1 MRVFLCLCLPLATS
15 TVKAIPTGSL
25 LKNQKE
31 LSSRAHS
38 VHDEAKRPSSFK
50 SSSQPITLYLP
61 TTAPNAEN
69 LVNKGGNL
77 KEVYQE
83 PFGKRICTTIR
94 SIVTVSNVGDT
105 GCECKIGNY
114 RRLFTT
120 LPELDEKSGDYA
132 VVEFLLSPAKGIRIV
147 DARKKSFL
155 NAFGWPKFLQDVT
168 KGRLPGVI
176 PGSKPDVY
184 FAGSVALLYGDKVA
198 EPPVLTY
205 VTHETGKTFKE
216 AWVKLQNGKQ
226 KRKKT
231 KE

>member
-1 MRVFLCLCLPLATS
+1 MLFQNFLHSFMRVFLCLCLPLATS

-83 PFGKRICTTIR
+83 PF
-94 SIVTVSNVGDT
+94 
-105 GCECKIGNY
+105 GNY

>member
-1 MRVFLCLCLPLATS
+1 MLFQNFLHSFMRVFLCLCLPLATS

-83 PFGKRICTTIR
+83 PFG
-94 SIVTVSNVGDT
+94 
-105 GCECKIGNY
+105 NY

-176 PGSKPDVY
+176 PGSKVGNLVVQQY
-184 FAGSVALLYGDKVA
+184 
-198 EPPVLTY
+198 
-205 VTHETGKTFKE
+205 TG
-216 AWVKLQNGKQ
+216 ANCLVVCI
-226 KRKKT
+226 
-231 KE
+231 

>member
-1 MRVFLCLCLPLATS
+1 MLFQNFLHSFMRVSLCLCLPLATS
-15 TVKAIPTGSL
+15 TVKAMPTRSL
-25 LKNQKE
+25 FKNQEE

-38 VHDEAKRPSSFK
+38 VHDEAKGPSSFK
-50 SSSQPITLYLP
+50 LSSQPITLYMP
-61 TTAPNAEN
+61 TTALNAEN
-69 LVNKGGNL
+69 LVNQGGDL
-77 KEVYQE
+77 KKVYQE
-83 PFGKRICTTIR
+83 PF
-94 SIVTVSNVGDT
+94 
-105 GCECKIGNY
+105 GNY
-114 RRLFTT
+114 RRLFTI

-132 VVEFLLSPAKGIRIV
+132 VVEFLLSPAKDIRIV
-147 DARKKSFL
+147 DVRKKSFL

-176 PGSKPDVY
+176 PGLKPDIY
-184 FAGSVALLYGDKVA
+184 LAGSVALLYGDKVA